1 MERGLEVRRRGA
13 VAGGRR
19 GADMINGAVGMKTA
33 PLGMAWVREVM
44 DVLRVGGLNGMVRL
58 RRSGCCDW
66 RSGDFGYGFG
76 CGAGVKRNGSW
87 KMALRKAS
95 GRCLIG
101 NGAVAG
107 GSDAPQCV
115 GFAGDRQAEYTETR
129 RGVYMAGK
137 GKKGVFKIS

>member
-1 MERGLEVRRRGA
+1 MERGLEVRRRGT

-19 GADMINGAVGMKTA
+19 GADMINGAVGMKPA

-87 KMALRKAS
+87 KMALRRTS

-101 NGAVAG
+101 NGAVVG
-107 GSDAPQCV
+107 GSDALQCV

-129 RGVYMAGK
+129 RESIRLARGERVF
-137 GKKGVFKIS
+137 FKIS

>member
-1 MERGLEVRRRGA
+1 
-13 VAGGRR
+13 
-19 GADMINGAVGMKTA
+19 MINDAVGMETA
-33 PLGMAWVREVM
+33 PLGMAWGAGSDGRFAS
-44 DVLRVGGLNGMVRL
+44 R
-58 RRSGCCDW
+58 W
-66 RSGDFGYGFG
+66 RGGDFGSGFG

-137 GKKGVFKIS
+137 GKKGIFKIS